1 LAKKLSLLKNKT
13 TDFVTALER
22 EINKLKA
29 EKDVSVINKNT
40 IINTPEKFEFIK

>member
-1 LAKKLSLLKNKT
+1 LSLLKNKT
-13 TDFVTALER
+13 TDFVTDLEQ

-40 IINTPEKFEFIK
+40 IINKPEKFEFIK